1 MQRYMRFVI
10 VAGLLI
16 VGLIFGCTDRKRNV
30 PNGPEISNWNIET
43 AAKHVFH
50 PYLRFQLVNGNS
62 FVNMGIYMPRVSMP
76 EPNGSN
82 LRVPV
87 LVLLP
92 PQNGD
97 EYFYYNHGLFRLAE
111 DMIASGEIQPMG
123 IICLGNDRVF
133 GGYFYGNSYPA
144 GMYDSILGQDLFEYI
159 GSTHPMILNERSK
172 RGIGGIGQGAYGAFR
187 AAIKH
192 PEAYSSVS
200 AADGPLDFDGADGN
214 HGLKDL
220 FRAALDEQGLTAA
233 TFKQFDS
240 SKAFPI
246 SEMFIGGAL
255 AFSPNDDSIR
265 APEYIQFLGMDRS
278 KIPPDSIFE
287 IRNRILERYQ
297 ISDTTKPNWDTT
309 TLISGVINPS
319 SGFGILDD
327 ATGFDFHLPFN
338 GNGDVNPRIWDLW
351 MRNNLKDMHDAV
363 GGKPLAG
370 TKMWIGTSSEADW
383 GFHDQTE
390 AWIATLKAKTYI
402 ENRDYTVYRYTGY
415 DGKPAHGSEYV
426 YDLLR
431 KMLKFHSDAFG
442 H

>member
-82 LRVPV
+82 QRVPV

-123 IICLGNDRVF
+123 IVCLGNDRIF

-144 GMYDSILGQDLFEYI
+144 GMYDSIIGQDLFEYI
-159 GSTHPMILNERSK
+159 ESSHPMILNERSK

-187 AAIKH
+187 SAIKH

-200 AADGPLDFDGADGN
+200 AVDGPLDFDGADGN

-220 FRAALDEQGLTAA
+220 FRTALDEQGLTAA

-240 SKAFPI
+240 AKAFPI

-255 AFSPNDDSIR
+255 AFSPHDTSLTDSAYVQFIR
-265 APEYIQFLGMDRS
+265 RDNT
-278 KIPPDSIFE
+278 KTPPVDIYE
-287 IRNRILERYQ
+287 LRNRIIERFV
-297 ISDTTKPNWDTT
+297 ITDSTS
-309 TLISGVINPS
+309 LIENVIGPS
-319 SGFGILDD
+319 SGFGILGDL
-327 ATGFDFHLPFN
+327 TGFDFHLPFDGN
-338 GNGDVNPRIWDLW
+338 GNTVQSIWDLW
-351 MRNNLKDMHDAV
+351 MRNNLKDIHDAV
-363 GGKPLAG
+363 GGKPLTG

-383 GFHDQTE
+383 GFHEQTE
-390 AWIATLKAKTYI
+390 AWISSLRTKGYI

-415 DGKPAHGSEYV
+415 DGKPARGSEYV